1 MNCSDNEIVL
11 QNIKIIRKEGVQKVI
26 YEYTAPEEFKNYIK
40 GENYLFVE
48 FPIQGTEEVPKS
60 VLTIPFVGIMST
72 ATMLL
77 GIRIRVS
84 ELDKTFYKSLTN
96 IEHVFQKIY
105 RTDKI
110 QIKVSVDSIVECNY
124 EVSSNNNRTLFFTGG
139 VDATSALVA
148 TYDEKPILLNIWGGD
163 LRLTDEASHIALD
176 QYLNRITA
184 AMSLDYYFIK
194 TNAREM
200 FDENALGIICLKILG
215 RKFTHDWWSSIAHV
229 LSMVATIA
237 PFMYTKKIKTHYIGS
252 SYEAT
257 SKVFDANNVELV
269 SAIKY
274 CSCTFVSVDQNTE
287 RNEKVKT
294 IINFRRKTESKHGI
308 EIPIELKVCWNRDAG
323 INCCACE
330 KCYRTIMNILA
341 NHANPNDYGFT
352 VNRNVMLNMKKY
364 LQSHK
369 VNSAFWVPIQ
379 AEFRKEKEYWEKQK
393 DISWILH
400 IKINSLKVYIIRGME
415 IIFQKIN
422 NN

>member
-1 MNCSDNEIVL
+1 MNCNDNEIVL

-72 ATMLL
+72 AAMLL
-77 GIRIRVS
+77 GIRIRVP

-96 IEHVFQKIY
+96 IEHVYQKIY
-105 RTDKI
+105 HTNKI
-110 QIKVSVDSIVECNY
+110 QIKVFVDSIVECNY
-124 EVSSNNNRTLFFTGG
+124 EVSSSNNKTLFFTGG

-163 LRLTDEASHIALD
+163 LRLTDDASHIALD

-184 AMSLDYYFIK
+184 AMSLEYYFIK

-200 FDENALGIICLKILG
+200 FDENVLGEKCLNVLG
-215 RKFTHDWWSSIAHV
+215 RKFSHDWWSSIAHV
-229 LSMVATIA
+229 LSMMSTIA
-237 PFMYTKKIKTHYIGS
+237 PFVYIKKIKTHYIGS

-269 SAIKY
+269 NAIKY
-274 CSCTFVSVDQNTE
+274 CSCTFLSVDQNLE
-287 RNEKVKT
+287 RSEKVKR
-294 IINFRRKTESKHGI
+294 IIHFRRMIKDKYGI
-308 EIPIELKVCWNRDAG
+308 EVPIELKVCWNREAG
-323 INCCACE
+323 ENCCSCE
-330 KCYRTIMNILA
+330 KCYRTIMNILV
-341 NHANPNDYGFT
+341 NHANPNNYGFT
-352 VNRNVMLNMKKY
+352 VNRSVLFNMKKY
-364 LQSHK
+364 LLSHR
-369 VNSAFWVPIQ
+369 VNSGFWIPIQ
-379 AEFRKEKEYWEKQK
+379 TEFRKEAEYWEKQK

-400 IKINSLKVYIIRGME
+400 IKINSLKVYIIRGVE